1 MKKNI
6 TKYKIEEGYI
16 FKIDNFLEKKFL
28 EKIINEIK
36 ILENTNETK
45 KFFFKE
51 KLIKKE
57 YNNFKTYLNSQNK
70 LVKFISSKNFKKKIQ
85 NLLNIKNVI
94 YPDKSEQFSGFSIS
108 QKDSYLRPHVDFNYN
123 NNLKKFRSINLL
135 IYFNHNWKKD
145 VGGNLNIYNRSN
157 NKKIYSFLPKINRC
171 IIFLTN
177 KYSVHGFDKIK
188 KNKKRISFNFYYYTK
203 ENLSYD
209 ENIHKT
215 IWR

>member
-6 TKYKIEEGYI
+6 TKYKIEKGYI

-28 EKIINEIK
+28 KKIIKEIK
-36 ILENTNETK
+36 KLEKTSETK
-45 KFFFKE
+45 KFFYKE

-57 YNNFKTYLNSQNK
+57 YNNYKNYHNSQKK
-70 LVKFISSKNFKKKIQ
+70 LIEYISSKNFKKEIKS
-85 NLLNIKNVI
+85 LLNIKNVI
-94 YPDKSEQFSGFSIS
+94 YSDKSGQFSGFSIS
-108 QKDSYLRPHVDFNYN
+108 KKNSYLRPHVDFNYN
-123 NNLKKFRSINLL
+123 SSLKKFRSINLL
-135 IYFNHNWKKD
+135 IYFNDNWKKNF
-145 VGGNLNIYNRSN
+145 GGNLNIYNRSN
-157 NKKIYSFLPKINRC
+157 NKKIHSFLPKKNRC

-188 KNKKRISFNFYYYTK
+188 TDKKRISFNFYYYTK

-209 ENIHKT
+209 KNIHKT